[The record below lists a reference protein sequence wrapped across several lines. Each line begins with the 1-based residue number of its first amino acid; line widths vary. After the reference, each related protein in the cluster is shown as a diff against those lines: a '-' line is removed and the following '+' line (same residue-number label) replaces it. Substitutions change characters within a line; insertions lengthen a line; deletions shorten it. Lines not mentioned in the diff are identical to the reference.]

1 MSYSSTSTPAAAP
14 RVYLVAAVA
23 ANGIIGA
30 AGKLPWHLPE
40 DLKFFKG
47 LTMGKPIVMG
57 RRTWE
62 SIARALPGRK
72 NIVVTRQP
80 GYAAEGAQVVS
91 SLEQA
96 LERCASDGVAYVIG
110 GADLF
115 AASLPTADGLVLT
128 EIHRDYEGDVWFP
141 EWDRAQWREVKRQPH
156 EAADGLRFD
165 FVLYERAR

>member
-1 MSYSSTSTPAAAP
+1 MSHSSTTHPAAAP
-14 RVYLVAAVA
+14 RIYLVAAVA

-30 AGKLPWHLPE
+30 RGKLPWHLPE

-47 LTMGKPIVMG
+47 LTMGKPIIMG

-62 SIARALPGRK
+62 SIGRPLPGRR
-72 NIVVTRQP
+72 NIVVTRRSDYRP
-80 GYAAEGAQVVS
+80 EGAEVAS

-96 LERCASDGVAYVIG
+96 LEKCAGETVAYVIG

-115 AASLPTADGLVLT
+115 AASLPLADGLVLT
-128 EIHRDYEGDVWFP
+128 EIHRDYEGDVRFP
-141 EWDRAQWREVKRQPH
+141 DWDRSDWREAKRQPH
-156 EAADGLRFD
+156 QAADGLGFD